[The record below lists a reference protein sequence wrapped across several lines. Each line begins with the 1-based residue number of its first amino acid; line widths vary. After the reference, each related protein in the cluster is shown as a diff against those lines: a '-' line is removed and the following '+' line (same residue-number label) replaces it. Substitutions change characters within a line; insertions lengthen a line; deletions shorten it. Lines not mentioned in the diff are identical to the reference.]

1 MNINAVPFYVASMWS
16 TFLDP
21 NCKRTNSCNYE
32 YDVYSL
38 CDHCRLSNIRID
50 DLINRVEILEQPEK
64 ITFSDIIRVIND

>member
-1 MNINAVPFYVASMWS
+1 MNINAVPFYVASMW
-16 TFLDP
+16 FLDP

-38 CDHCRLSNIRID
+38 YHCRLSNIRID